1 MRPPS
6 AAFLSLEP
14 VGGCRS
20 RISAISV
27 SLAPLYYPFVGRAER
42 AVSSSARR
50 TTKEDGIDLA
60 TPRAA
65 GLGDRLAAIPGL
77 VVRRDEPLARHTT
90 LRVGGPAELLVDVGS
105 ERALVAL
112 LAEARAAGVPF
123 QLLGL
128 GSNVL
133 APDAGLPGVVAR
145 LTGEL
150 RRVRIRGRRVSA
162 GAGAALAQVA
172 RRAAKA
178 GLAGLEALSGFPS
191 TVGGAVHMNA
201 GCYGTEV
208 KDVLISARLVELD
221 GTRRRM
227 AVGELEAAY
236 RWTILKRTGAIVTR
250 ALFELAPGEPKALLA
265 RIDEL
270 NARRWQSLPSGVA
283 NAGSIFRNPPGDHA
297 GRMLDECGL
306 KGAREGAAEISPKH
320 ANVIVN
326 TGGATAVEVLALM
339 RTMRRAVAER
349 FGVVLEPE
357 IVLLGDL
364 KQRWV

>member
-1 MRPPS
+1 
-6 AAFLSLEP
+6 
-14 VGGCRS
+14 V
-20 RISAISV
+20 
-27 SLAPLYYPFVGRAER
+27 
-42 AVSSSARR
+42 
-50 TTKEDGIDLA
+50 

-65 GLGDRLAAIPGL
+65 GLGDRLTAIPGL
-77 VVRRDEPLARHTT
+77 VVRRDEPLAKHTT
-90 LRVGGPAELLVDVGS
+90 LRIGGPAELLVDVSS

-112 LAEARAAGVPF
+112 MAEARAAGAPF

-133 APDAGLPGVVAR
+133 APDAGLPGLVAR

-150 RRVRIRGRRVSA
+150 KRVRIRGRRVSA

-172 RRAAKA
+172 RKAAKA

-201 GCYGTEV
+201 GCYGTEIR
-208 KDVLISARLVELD
+208 DVLVSARLVELD
-221 GTRRRM
+221 GRRRRI
-227 AVGELEAAY
+227 ATAELEAAY

-250 ALFELAPGEPKALLA
+250 ALFELEAGEPKALLA

-270 NARRWQSLPSGVA
+270 NAKRWQSLPSGVA

-297 GRMLDECGL
+297 GRLLDLCGL
-306 KGAREGAAEISPKH
+306 KGAREGAAEVSPKH

-326 TGGATAVEVLALM
+326 TGGATAGDVLALM

-349 FGVVLEPE
+349 FGVTLEPE
-357 IVLLGDL
+357 IVLLGAMGEAL
-364 KQRWV
+364 RSGR